1 MILEFDVKIENRLKE
16 LGIPLHEPT
25 KVPES
30 FIRVF
35 PFVRVSGNRAWISGH
50 AATNQDGTM
59 FHKIGKVG
67 TEVSK
72 EEAYEYA
79 RLIGLAIIAGLK
91 EELGDLDRV
100 KKWVR
105 VFGMVNVAPGFNEM
119 PSVINGFSDL
129 IIDIWGEEA
138 GKHARSAVGVAE
150 LPFNIP
156 VEIEAE
162 IELNE

>member
-1 MILEFDVKIENRLKE
+1 MKIEKRMEE

-30 FIRVF
+30 FRRVF

-50 AATNQDGTM
+50 AATNPDGTM
-59 FHKIGKVG
+59 YNKVGKVG
-67 TEVSK
+67 AELTK
-72 EEAYEYA
+72 EEAYESA
-79 RLIGLAIIAGLK
+79 RLTGLAIIAGLK
-91 EELGDLDRV
+91 EELGDLDKV
-100 KKWVR
+100 KRWVR
-105 VFGMVNVAPGFNEM
+105 VFGMVNVAPGFNDM

-129 IIDIWGEEA
+129 IIKIWGEEA
-138 GKHARSAVGVAE
+138 GKHARSAVGMAE

-162 IELNE
+162 VELTD